1 MMHARTGCP
10 AKHLELRPVAGH
22 LRQNPL
28 EALMQ
33 GEGDVDD
40 LGGAVVGRDGLKAKG
55 VAHNERGG
63 VSWKAADVATVAEV
77 YSPAPRAMMAYVELP
92 ARRRTVSNLYYFDA
106 KHEK

>member
-1 MMHARTGCP
+1 MLHTHTGCP

-28 EALMQ
+28 EALVQ

-40 LGGAVVGRDGLKAKG
+40 LGVAVVGRDGLEAKD

-77 YSPAPRAMMAYVELP
+77 YSPAPRAMMDHEELP
-92 ARRRTVSNLYYFDA
+92 ACRRTRSV
-106 KHEK
+106 

>member
-1 MMHARTGCP
+1 MLHTHTGCP

-28 EALMQ
+28 EALVQ

-40 LGGAVVGRDGLKAKG
+40 LGVAVVGRDGLGAKD
-55 VAHNERGG
+55 VAHSERRG

-77 YSPAPRAMMAYVELP
+77 YSPAPRAMMDHEELP
-92 ARRRTVSNLYYFDA
+92 ACRRTRSV
-106 KHEK
+106 